1 MALREHL
8 EYAEKM
14 RTQRRTRVVT
24 VLFIAAFTAYLGT
37 LWYLQVIRGEMYRT
51 LASENVLRTVKV
63 PAYRGN
69 IRDRHDRILVSN
81 RLAFNVYM
89 DREAIRDREALIHF
103 LAALLEM
110 EPDVLRHRLET
121 TRPRPLERRIV
132 LVEDVTLK
140 QAVSIEA
147 RQLEWPELS
156 IEVEARRSYPHGRLA
171 AHALGYV
178 GEISEAEMRSS
189 AFAGDLVGGDIVGKT
204 GIERSYETELQG
216 SKGARRVR
224 VNSRGRVV
232 EDVGLDRP
240 PRHGTDLRLTI
251 DLDLQRALEEAMAGQ
266 AGAGIFLDPWTG
278 EVLAMASSPAFEP
291 NLFARRFPAEAWN
304 KLLSDPLKPL
314 QNRASLSS
322 YSPGSTFKIVV
333 AAAALADKV
342 VTPATTIFCPGYAVI
357 YGHRFHCWKAGG
369 HGSVNLEDAIVH
381 SCNVYFYQV
390 GKMLGIEAIA
400 RFARR
405 LGLGEPTGIDLL
417 REAAGLIPTPR
428 WKEET
433 RGQPWYAGETISVAI
448 GQGPLN
454 VTPLQMARMAATLAN
469 GGRKVTPHL
478 VYRGDT
484 IEAAEAS
491 RRHGED
497 GFTTRTMTA
506 LRRAMVGVVERG
518 TGRAARVA
526 GIKVAGKTGTAQ
538 YSSRSAG
545 VDADELPYAIR
556 DHAWFVGFAPAE
568 SPRIAFAVFI
578 EHGGHGG
585 TTAAPVARRVL
596 ERFFSPLGEESASS
610 AGRGSRDMQVAAPM
624 VGEGGPDASL

>member
-8 EYAEKM
+8 DYAEKV

-24 VLFIAAFTAYLGT
+24 ALFIAAFTAYLGT
-37 LWYLQVIRGEMYRT
+37 LWYLQVIRGETYRI

-81 RLAFNVYM
+81 RLAFNVRM
-89 DREAIRDREALIHF
+89 DREAIRDREALTRF
-103 LAALLEM
+103 LATLLEM
-110 EPDVLRHRLET
+110 EPDILRQRIET
-121 TRPRPLERRIV
+121 ARPRPLERRIV

-156 IEVEARRSYPHGRLA
+156 IGVEARRSYPHGRMS

-178 GEISEAEMRSS
+178 GEISEAEMRSG
-189 AFAGDLVGGDIVGKT
+189 AFADNLVGGDIVGKT
-204 GIERSYETELQG
+204 GIERSYETGLQG

-232 EDVGLDRP
+232 EEIGLDRP

-251 DLDLQRALEEAMAGQ
+251 DLDLQRLLEEAMAGHV
-266 AGAGIFLDPWTG
+266 GAGIFLDPWTG

-304 KLLSDPLKPL
+304 ELISDPLKPL
-314 QNRASLSS
+314 QNRVSLSS

-333 AAAALADKV
+333 GAAALAEKV
-342 VTPATTIFCPGYAVI
+342 ITPSTTIFCPGYAII
-357 YGHRFHCWKAGG
+357 YKHRFHCWKAGG
-369 HGSVNLEDAIVH
+369 HGEVALEDAIVH

-400 RFARR
+400 SFARR

-417 REAAGLIPTPR
+417 REDAGLIPTPR

-469 GGRKVTPHL
+469 GGRQVTPHL
-478 VYRGDT
+478 VYRGET
-484 IEAAEAS
+484 AEAADAS
-491 RRHGED
+491 RRRDEA
-497 GFTTRTMTA
+497 GFTARTMAA

-518 TGRAARVA
+518 TGKAAGLA

-556 DHAWFVGFAPAE
+556 DHGWFVGFAPAD

-596 ERFFSPLGEESASS
+596 ERFFSPPEEQPATSP
-610 AGRGSRDMQVAAPM
+610 GRGLKDMQAATPI
-624 VGEGGPDASL
+624 VGEGSTGASR

>member
-8 EYAEKM
+8 DYAEKV

-24 VLFIAAFTAYLGT
+24 ALFIAAFTSYLGT
-37 LWYLQVIRGEMYRT
+37 LWYLQVIQGETYRT
-51 LASENVLRTVKV
+51 MASENVLRSVKV

-69 IRDRHDRILVSN
+69 IRDRRERILVSN
-81 RLAFNVYM
+81 RLAFNVRV
-89 DREAIRDREALIHF
+89 DLEAVRHREPLTRF

-110 EPDVLRHRLET
+110 DPDVLSRRLAAA
-121 TRPRPLERRIV
+121 RPRPLERRIL
-132 LVEDVTLK
+132 LVEDVNLK

-156 IEVEARRSYPHGRLA
+156 IEVLARRSYPHGRML

-178 GEISEAEMRSS
+178 GEISEAEMRSG
-189 AFAGDLVGGDIVGKT
+189 AFADTLVGGDIVGKT
-204 GIERSYETELQG
+204 GIERFYESGLQG

-232 EDVGLDRP
+232 EEVGLDRP
-240 PRHGTDLRLTI
+240 PRHGADLSLTI
-251 DLDLQRALEEAMAGQ
+251 DLDLQRVLEEAMAGQ
-266 AGAGIFLDPWTG
+266 VGAGIFLDPWTG

-291 NLFARRFPAEAWN
+291 NLFARRFPAEDWN
-304 KLLSDPLKPL
+304 KLIADPSRPL
-314 QNRASLSS
+314 QNRVSLSS

-333 AAAALADKV
+333 GAAALAEQV
-342 VTPATTIFCPGYAVI
+342 VTPSTTIFCPGYATI
-357 YGHRFHCWKAGG
+357 YGHRFNCWKPGG
-369 HGSVNLEDAIVH
+369 HGTVDLENAIVH

-400 RFARR
+400 GFARR

-417 REAAGLIPTPR
+417 QEDAGLIPTPR

-469 GGRKVTPHL
+469 GGRQVTPHL
-478 VYRGDT
+478 VYRGET
-484 IEAAEAS
+484 AEAADAS
-491 RRHGED
+491 RRRDEA
-497 GFTTRTMTA
+497 GFTTQTMAA

-518 TGRAARVA
+518 TGKAAGVA

-545 VDADELPYAIR
+545 VDADELPRAIR

-568 SPRIAFAVFI
+568 SPRLAFAVFI

-596 ERFFSPLGEESASS
+596 ERFFSPPGEPPATSP
-610 AGRGSRDMQVAAPM
+610 GRALQDMQAAVPA
-624 VGEGGPDASL
+624 VGEGGPGASR